1 MPNFLEYIKNV
12 TTLKNLKEIP
22 PESLINE
29 ARHLL
34 SHQGD
39 FDYNVLEA
47 SEETREAFSF
57 LFRCYIGELYKGG
70 RNVLNKDIVPE
81 TASWLNQLSNIT
93 QDSSP
98 TDSELLNITAFAGN
112 YRRDFEHYMGAN
124 ILRFYPGVT
133 AEQIAKSLYFIP
145 LVKEFNSENSTDPY
159 SLPSYLT
166 LSGGN
171 TSFTQLD
178 GRIANK
184 LEDFLS
190 VTNLMMPTLEEF
202 AKIRSAIGGS
212 ALTNDFFLTPQ
223 FFSVLEMLKRDA
235 IGPWQ
240 CGTEVGIKY
249 TNNSI
254 IDSDHNDQITIL
266 RLSDQNLTI
275 GKQFFHNPKIIHEIA
290 KYLYEEK
297 KGKPYP
303 TIEYNNWCS
312 GSVLIPSSK
321 PTESPAPTPELT
333 SSSPTKSPIPAPS
346 SSPSDAPSLAPKE
359 QNTQRPTRLSSLAPS
374 TLTVQQPSLKPT
386 SETIE
391 QRTPS
396 LSPREIGLIG
406 GASAVLFAI
415 LAFAAKFISN
425 KIKKVRIEPESG
437 LQMVENPALKEES
450 SSEAPPSL
458 TVTTKPSARP
468 SSPRIECTHRAHTS
482 QL

>member
-12 TTLKNLKEIP
+12 TTLENLKEIP

-112 YRRDFEHYMGAN
+112 YRRDFEHYMSAN

-275 GKQFFHNPKIIHEIA
+275 GKQFFYDLKRIHKIA
-290 KYLYEEK
+290 TDLYEEK
-297 KGKPYP
+297 KGESYP
-303 TIEYNNWCS
+303 TRESNDWCS

-321 PTESPAPTPELT
+321 PTESPAPTPEP
-333 SSSPTKSPIPAPS
+333 SPMPTTIL
-346 SSPSDAPSLAPKE
+346 DA
-359 QNTQRPTRLSSLAPS
+359 
-374 TLTVQQPSLKPT
+374 QPSWEPT
-386 SETIE
+386 LEPIVERLAITNP

-406 GASAVLFAI
+406 GGSAVLFAI

-425 KIKKVRIEPESG
+425 KIKNSVKVATEHQAGRIGPESG

-450 SSEAPPSL
+450 SSEATPSL

-468 SSPRIECTHRAHTS
+468 SSPRIEATHRAHTS
-482 QL
+482 EL